1 MDLFHLDGIRVDAVA
16 SMLYLDYSREDGE
29 WIPNQYGGREN
40 IEAIELLR
48 YVNSLIHLEFPG
60 VLTFAEESTAWGG
73 VSKAVEENGLG
84 FDFKW
89 NMGWMNDTLS
99 YMEKDSI
106 YRAYHHDQL
115 TFSLVY
121 AFSEHFI
128 LPFSHD
134 EVVHLKGSMIKKM
147 PGDDWQKF
155 ANLRLLYAYMFAH
168 PGKKLLFMGG
178 EFGQWEEWNEAK
190 SLDWHLADFD
200 RHKGVSDTVSQL
212 NKVYKEETALHQV
225 DNSWEGFEWI
235 DLHNRDQSILSFVR
249 YNADRS
255 EHIACAFNFTP
266 APHKGYWMG
275 VPEPTT
281 YKEILNTDHSKLHGS
296 GIVNPRAKKAKKGD
310 CQGRAQYIEIDLP
323 PLGAVFFKAK

>member
-1 MDLFHLDGIRVDAVA
+1 
-16 SMLYLDYSREDGE
+16 
-29 WIPNQYGGREN
+29 
-40 IEAIELLR
+40 
-48 YVNSLIHLEFPG
+48 

-73 VSKAVEENGLG
+73 VSKPVEENGLG

-155 ANLRLLYAYMFAH
+155 ANLRLLYAYMYAH
-168 PGKKLLFMGG
+168 PGKKLLFMGC
-178 EFGQWEEWNEAK
+178 EFAQWEEWNEAK

-200 RHKGVSDTVSQL
+200 RHKGVSNTVSQL
-212 NKVYKEETALHQV
+212 NKIYSEETALHQV

-235 DLHNRDQSILSFVR
+235 DLHNREQSILSFVR

-255 EHIACAFNFTP
+255 EHIVCAFNFTP
-266 APHKGYWMG
+266 TPHKGYWLG
-275 VPEPTT
+275 VPEHRS
-281 YKEILNTDHSKLHGS
+281 YKEILNTDHEKLHGS

-310 CQGRAQYIEIDLP
+310 CQGRAQYLEIDLP
-323 PLGAVFFKAK
+323 PLGVVFFKAK